1 MALDVIDLQTFYGSP
16 VGQVARRILSARL
29 RSIWPDLRGQALA
42 GIGYANAYLA
52 IFRDEAERTL
62 ALMPASQGVTIWPRT
77 GPSASALV
85 DPFLLPLSD
94 DSLDRV
100 IIVHALEV
108 CGNPRELLSE
118 IWQTL
123 KPGGRIIVIA
133 PNRRGLWARL
143 DTTPFGQG
151 QPFSRAQLTG
161 LLREALFTP
170 ELWTE
175 ALFVPPLNR
184 ALVLRSAVAFERTG
198 HALSLPFAGI
208 HLIEAVKQVY
218 RVLPVSPARKSRA
231 RLVPTLAPT
240 RVSTG

>member
-1 MALDVIDLQTFYGSP
+1 MALDVVELQAFYGSP

-29 RSIWPDLRGQALA
+29 RSIWPDLRGFALA
-42 GIGYANAYLA
+42 GVGYANAYLT
-52 IFRDEAERTL
+52 IFRDEAERTV
-62 ALMPASQGVTIWPRT
+62 ALMPAAQGVAVWPRT

-85 DPFLLPLSD
+85 DPVLLPLGEA
-94 DSLDRV
+94 SLDRV
-100 IIVHALEV
+100 LLVHALEA

-118 IWQTL
+118 VWQAL

-184 ALVLRSAVAFERTG
+184 ALFLRSAVAFERTG

-218 RVLPVSPARKSRA
+218 RVLPVSQARANRA
-231 RLVPTLAPT
+231 RLVPKLAPT
-240 RVSTG
+240 AP

>member
-1 MALDVIDLQTFYGSP
+1 MALDVIDLQAFYASP

-29 RSIWPDLRGQALA
+29 RSIWPDLRGFSLA

-52 IFRDEAERTL
+52 MFRDEAERTI
-62 ALMPASQGVTIWPRT
+62 ALMPATQGVTIWPRT

-85 DPFLLPLSD
+85 DPFLLPLGD
-94 DSLDRV
+94 ASLDRL

-108 CGNPRELLSE
+108 CGNPRDLLTE
-118 IWQTL
+118 VWQTL

-175 ALFVPPLNR
+175 ALFVPPLDR
-184 ALVLRSAVAFERTG
+184 GLILRSAVAFERTG

-218 RVLPVSPARKSRA
+218 RVLPVSRPRASRA
-231 RLVPTLAPT
+231 RFVPTLAPT
-240 RVSTG
+240 G

>member
-1 MALDVIDLQTFYGSP
+1 MALDVIDLQAFYASP

-29 RSIWPDLRGQALA
+29 RSIWPDLRGFSLA

-52 IFRDEAERTL
+52 MFRDEAERTL
-62 ALMPASQGVTIWPRT
+62 ALMPATQGVTIWPRT
-77 GPSASALV
+77 GPSSAALV
-85 DPFLLPLSD
+85 DPFLLPLGD
-94 DSLDRV
+94 ASLDRV

-108 CGNPRELLSE
+108 CGNPRDLLTE
-118 IWQTL
+118 VWQTL

-170 ELWTE
+170 ELLTE
-175 ALFVPPLNR
+175 ALFVPPLDR
-184 ALVLRSAVAFERTG
+184 ALILRSAVAFERTG

-218 RVLPVSPARKSRA
+218 RVLPVPRPRASRA
-231 RLVPTLAPT
+231 RFVPTLAPT
-240 RVSTG
+240 G

>member
-1 MALDVIDLQTFYGSP
+1 MALDVIQLQVFYASP
-16 VGQVARRILSARL
+16 LGQVARRILSARL
-29 RSIWPDLRGQALA
+29 RSLWPDLRGFALA
-42 GIGYANAYLA
+42 GVGYASAYLP
-52 IFRDEAERTL
+52 IFRDETDRTI
-62 ALMPASQGVTIWPRT
+62 ALMPAAQGVAVWPRQ
-77 GPSASALV
+77 GPSASALI
-85 DPFLLPLSD
+85 DPLMLPLGD
-94 DSLDRV
+94 ASLDRA
-100 IIVHALEV
+100 IIVHALEAS
-108 CGNPRELLSE
+108 GNPKELLSE

-170 ELWTE
+170 EVSTE

-184 ALVLRSAVAFERTG
+184 ALILRSAVAFERAG

-208 HLIEAVKQVY
+208 HVIEAVKQVY
-218 RVLPVSPARKSRA
+218 RVLPVSGRRASRA

-240 RVSTG
+240 GAVPP

>member
-1 MALDVIDLQTFYGSP
+1 MALDVIDLQAFYASP

-29 RSIWPDLRGQALA
+29 RSIWPDLRGYALA
-42 GIGYANAYLA
+42 GIGYGSAYLA
-52 IFRDEAERTL
+52 IFRDEAERVI
-62 ALMPASQGVTIWPRT
+62 ALMPATQGVAIWPRT

-85 DPFLLPLSD
+85 DPFLLPLAD
-94 DSLDRV
+94 ASLDRV
-100 IIVHALEV
+100 IIVHA
-108 CGNPRELLSE
+108 RELLSE

-151 QPFSRAQLTG
+151 QPFSRGQLTG

-184 ALVLRSAVAFERTG
+184 ALILRSAVAFERTG

-218 RVLPVSPARKSRA
+218 RVLPVSRQRASRA

-240 RVSTG
+240 G

>member
-1 MALDVIDLQTFYGSP
+1 MALDVIDLQTFYGNP

-42 GIGYANAYLA
+42 GIGYANSYLA
-52 IFRDEAERTL
+52 IFRDEAERAI

-94 DSLDRV
+94 ASLDRV

-175 ALFVPPLNR
+175 ALFVPPLDR

-218 RVLPVSPARKSRA
+218 RVLPVSRARASRA

-240 RVSTG
+240 G

>member
-1 MALDVIDLQTFYGSP
+1 MALDVIDLQTFYASP

-29 RSIWPDLRGQALA
+29 RSIWPDLRGLSLA
-42 GIGYANAYLA
+42 GIGYANAYLTM
-52 IFRDEAERTL
+52 FRDEAERVI
-62 ALMPASQGVTIWPRT
+62 ALMPATQGVTIWPRA
-77 GPSASALV
+77 GPSASVLV
-85 DPFLLPLSD
+85 DPFLLPLGD
-94 DSLDRV
+94 ASLDRM

-108 CGNPRELLSE
+108 CGNPRDLLTE
-118 IWQTL
+118 VWQTL

-175 ALFVPPLNR
+175 ALFVPPIDR
-184 ALVLRSAVAFERTG
+184 ALILRSAVAFERTG

-218 RVLPVSPARKSRA
+218 RVLPVSRQRASRA
-231 RLVPTLAPT
+231 RFVPTLAPT
-240 RVSTG
+240 G

>member
-1 MALDVIDLQTFYGSP
+1 MALDVIDLQTFYASP

-52 IFRDEAERTL
+52 IFRDEAERAI
-62 ALMPASQGVTIWPRT
+62 ALMPATQGVTIWPRT

-85 DPFLLPLSD
+85 DPFLLPLGD
-94 DSLDRV
+94 ASLDRV
-100 IIVHALEV
+100 IIVHALET

-118 IWQTL
+118 VWQAL
-123 KPGGRIIVIA
+123 KPGGRIIAMA

-175 ALFVPPLNR
+175 ALFVPPLDR

-218 RVLPVSPARKSRA
+218 RVLPVSPKRASRA

-240 RVSTG
+240 G

>member
-1 MALDVIDLQTFYGSP
+1 MALDVIDLQAFYSSP

-29 RSIWPDLRGQALA
+29 RSIWPDVHGFALA
-42 GIGYANAYLA
+42 GIGYANTYLTM
-52 IFRDEAERTL
+52 FRDEAERVI
-62 ALMPASQGVTIWPRT
+62 ALMPATQGVTVWPRS
-77 GPSASALV
+77 GPAASALV

-94 DSLDRV
+94 ASLDRV
-100 IIVHALEV
+100 IIVHVLEV
-108 CGNPRELLSE
+108 CGNPRELLTE

-161 LLREALFTP
+161 LLRETLFTP

-175 ALFVPPLNR
+175 ALFVPPLDR
-184 ALVLRSAVAFERTG
+184 ALILRSAIAFERTG

-218 RVLPVSPARKSRA
+218 RVLPVPSPRASRA

-240 RVSTG
+240 G

>member
-1 MALDVIDLQTFYGSP
+1 MALDVIDLQAFYASA

-29 RSIWPDLRGQALA
+29 RSIWPDLRGSSLA
-42 GIGYANAYLA
+42 GLGYANAYLTM
-52 IFRDEAERTL
+52 FRDEAERTI
-62 ALMPASQGVTIWPRT
+62 ALMPATQGVTIWPRT

-85 DPFLLPLSD
+85 DPFLLPLGD
-94 DSLDRV
+94 ASLDRV

-108 CGNPRELLSE
+108 CGNPRDLLTE
-118 IWQTL
+118 VWQTL

-151 QPFSRAQLTG
+151 QPFSRAQLTA

-175 ALFVPPLNR
+175 ALFVPPIDR
-184 ALVLRSAVAFERTG
+184 ALILRSAVAFERTG

-218 RVLPVSPARKSRA
+218 RVLPVSRPRASRA
-231 RLVPTLAPT
+231 RFVPTLAPT
-240 RVSTG
+240 G

>member
-1 MALDVIDLQTFYGSP
+1 MALDVIQLQAFYSSP
-16 VGQVARRILSARL
+16 LGQVARRILSARL
-29 RSIWPDLRGQALA
+29 RSIWPDLRGFALA
-42 GIGYANAYLA
+42 GVGYASAYLP
-52 IFRDEAERTL
+52 IFREEAERAV
-62 ALMPASQGVTIWPRT
+62 ALMPATQGVAIWPRQ
-77 GPSASALV
+77 GPSSSALI
-85 DPFLLPLSD
+85 DPLLLPLSD
-94 DSLDRV
+94 ASLDRV
-100 IIVHALEV
+100 IIVHALEAS
-108 CGNPRELLSE
+108 GSPKELLSE

-161 LLREALFTP
+161 LLRESLFTP
-170 ELWTE
+170 EVTTE

-184 ALVLRSAVAFERTG
+184 ALILRSAVAFERAG

-218 RVLPVSPARKSRA
+218 RALPVSNQRARKTRP
-231 RLVPTLAPT
+231 VPTLAPT
-240 RVSTG
+240 GALPP

>member
-1 MALDVIDLQTFYGSP
+1 
-16 VGQVARRILSARL
+16 
-29 RSIWPDLRGQALA
+29 
-42 GIGYANAYLA
+42 
-52 IFRDEAERTL
+52 
-62 ALMPASQGVTIWPRT
+62 MPATQGVAVWPRN

-85 DPFLLPLSD
+85 DPLLLPLGD
-94 DSLDRV
+94 ASLDRV
-100 IIVHALEV
+100 IIVHALET

-118 IWQTL
+118 VWQTL

-170 ELWTE
+170 ELQTE

-184 ALVLRSAVAFERTG
+184 GLILRSAVAFERTG

-208 HLIEAVKQVY
+208 HVIEAVKQVY
-218 RVLPVSPARKSRA
+218 RALPVSGRRASRA

-240 RVSTG
+240 GAVPP

>member
-1 MALDVIDLQTFYGSP
+1 MALDVIDLQAFYASP
-16 VGQVARRILSARL
+16 VGQVARRILAARL
-29 RSIWPDLRGQALA
+29 RSIWPDLRGFSLA

-52 IFRDEAERTL
+52 MFRDEAERAI

-77 GPSASALV
+77 GPSASVLV

-94 DSLDRV
+94 ASLDRV
-100 IIVHALEV
+100 VIVHALEV
-108 CGNPRELLSE
+108 CGNPRDLLTE

-151 QPFSRAQLTG
+151 QPFSRAQLTA

-175 ALFVPPLNR
+175 ALFVPPLDR
-184 ALVLRSAVAFERTG
+184 ALILRSAVAFERTG

-218 RVLPVSPARKSRA
+218 RVLPVSRPRASRA
-231 RLVPTLAPT
+231 RFVPTLAPT
-240 RVSTG
+240 G

>member
-1 MALDVIDLQTFYGSP
+1 MALDVIQLQAFYSSP
-16 VGQVARRILSARL
+16 LGQVARRILSARL
-29 RSIWPDLRGQALA
+29 RSIWPDLRGFALA
-42 GIGYANAYLA
+42 GVGYASAYLP
-52 IFRDEAERTL
+52 IFREEAERAV
-62 ALMPASQGVTIWPRT
+62 ALMPATQGVAIWPRQ
-77 GPSASALV
+77 GPSSSALI
-85 DPFLLPLSD
+85 DPLLLPLSD
-94 DSLDRV
+94 ASLDRV
-100 IIVHALEV
+100 IIVHALEAS
-108 CGNPRELLSE
+108 GSPKELLSE

-161 LLREALFTP
+161 LLRESLFTP
-170 ELWTE
+170 EITTE

-184 ALVLRSAVAFERTG
+184 ALILRSAVAFERAG

-218 RVLPVSPARKSRA
+218 RALPVSNQRARKTRP
-231 RLVPTLAPT
+231 VPTLAPT
-240 RVSTG
+240 GALPP

>member
-1 MALDVIDLQTFYGSP
+1 MALDVIDLQAFYASP

-29 RSIWPDLRGQALA
+29 RSIWPDLRGFAVA
-42 GIGYANAYLA
+42 GIGYPNAYLA
-52 IFRDEAERTL
+52 IWRDEAERTI
-62 ALMPASQGVTIWPRT
+62 ALMPASQGVTIWPRN
-77 GPSASALV
+77 GPSASTLV
-85 DPFLLPLSD
+85 DPYLLPLSD
-94 DSLDRV
+94 ASLDRV
-100 IIVHALEV
+100 VIVHALEV
-108 CGNPRELLSE
+108 TGNPRELLGE

-161 LLREALFTP
+161 LLREASFTP

-175 ALFVPPLNR
+175 ALFVPPFDR
-184 ALVLRSAVAFERTG
+184 ALILRSAIAFERTG

-218 RVLPVSPARKSRA
+218 RVLPVSLPREKRA
-231 RLVPTLAPT
+231 RLVPKLAPT
-240 RVSTG
+240 GLPG

>member
-1 MALDVIDLQTFYGSP
+1 MALDVIQLQAFYSSP
-16 VGQVARRILSARL
+16 LGQVTRRILSARL
-29 RSIWPDLRGQALA
+29 RFIWPDLRGFALA
-42 GIGYANAYLA
+42 GVGYASAYLP
-52 IFRDEAERTL
+52 IFREEAERAV
-62 ALMPASQGVTIWPRT
+62 ALMPATQGVAIWPRQ
-77 GPSASALV
+77 GPSSSALI
-85 DPFLLPLSD
+85 DPLLLPLSD
-94 DSLDRV
+94 ASLDRV
-100 IIVHALEV
+100 IIVHALEAS
-108 CGNPRELLSE
+108 GSPKELLSE

-161 LLREALFTP
+161 LLRESLFTP
-170 ELWTE
+170 EVTTE

-184 ALVLRSAVAFERTG
+184 ALILRSAVAFERAG

-218 RVLPVSPARKSRA
+218 RALPVSNQRARKA
-231 RLVPTLAPT
+231 RPVPTLAPT
-240 RVSTG
+240 GALPP

>member
-1 MALDVIDLQTFYGSP
+1 MALDVIQLQAFYASP
-16 VGQVARRILSARL
+16 LGQVARRILSARL
-29 RSIWPDLRGQALA
+29 RFIWPDLRDFAVA
-42 GIGYANAYLA
+42 GVGYASTYLA
-52 IFRDEAERTL
+52 IFRDEAERAI
-62 ALMPASQGVTIWPRT
+62 ALMPATQGVAVWPRN

-85 DPFLLPLSD
+85 DPLLLPLGD
-94 DSLDRV
+94 ASLDRV
-100 IIVHALEV
+100 IIVHALET

-118 IWQTL
+118 VWQTL

-170 ELWTE
+170 ELQTE

-184 ALVLRSAVAFERTG
+184 GLILRSAVAFERTG

-208 HLIEAVKQVY
+208 HVIEAVKQVY
-218 RVLPVSPARKSRA
+218 RALPVSGRRASRA

-240 RVSTG
+240 GAVPP